1 MKTRGKQDIKETNPY
16 KVDKLSRIPSWL
28 IILVLIY
35 WAAAAAVFFMAV
47 GGISIGFD
55 FSTET
60 FDDPYA
66 AMANSIVLIIM
77 IGLGLALVNNYIV
90 RPIVRMMY
98 SRTNN
103 TRQYHMINFKGFLSF
118 LVSLAYYMLLSLIMY
133 FVINLLSSKGL
144 ILDLFGTTKGIGIEP
159 FSYALYFIIIDYIF
173 VYIKNLIIYITKRIR
188 YKRQMEG
195 ELI

>member
-1 MKTRGKQDIKETNPY
+1 
-16 KVDKLSRIPSWL
+16 
-28 IILVLIY
+28 
-35 WAAAAAVFFMAV
+35 
-47 GGISIGFD
+47 
-55 FSTET
+55 
-60 FDDPYA
+60 
-66 AMANSIVLIIM
+66 
-77 IGLGLALVNNYIV
+77 
-90 RPIVRMMY
+90 
-98 SRTNN
+98 
-103 TRQYHMINFKGFLSF
+103 MINFKGFLSF

>member
-1 MKTRGKQDIKETNPY
+1 
-16 KVDKLSRIPSWL
+16 
-28 IILVLIY
+28 
-35 WAAAAAVFFMAV
+35 
-47 GGISIGFD
+47 
-55 FSTET
+55 
-60 FDDPYA
+60 
-66 AMANSIVLIIM
+66 
-77 IGLGLALVNNYIV
+77 
-90 RPIVRMMY
+90 
-98 SRTNN
+98 
-103 TRQYHMINFKGFLSF
+103 MINFKGFLSF

-173 VYIKNLIIYITKRIR
+173 VYIKNLIIYMTKRIR